1 MYCQPFVLQGFG
13 DNIAGESLFPLQV
26 CHALVPLL
34 SAAPFCVCKIN
45 FVTLSWSAYPNLLGA
60 KTLCCCRGSLSSY
73 ALTKMYSFVHA
84 PIEV

>member
-45 FVTLSWSAYPNLLGA
+45 FVTLLGQPTPTCLGLKHFA
-60 KTLCCCRGSLSSY
+60 VVVVLCQ
-73 ALTKMYSFVHA
+73 AMH
-84 PIEV
+84 

>member
-34 SAAPFCVCKIN
+34 SAAPFCVCKIYTLLLLWF
-45 FVTLSWSAYPNLLGA
+45 FVKLCIDQNVYFLYMHLLKCEEMLVAYRLL
-60 KTLCCCRGSLSSY
+60 
-73 ALTKMYSFVHA
+73 
-84 PIEV
+84 